1 MKMMRIGLFFLFL
14 FQSASFCACSNNQQN
29 NPQKKSLYYEITS
42 LYTNSDY
49 FVEDDYVIKR
59 YLGNKDNIYACSIV
73 ENSVPMHGSV
83 YRIHIDDYVSEKYYG
98 AQERIVIYQNGTLNN
113 LEAAYANQIID
124 LDFIKTFDT
133 FRESHSPEELKQI
146 YEF

>member
-1 MKMMRIGLFFLFL
+1 MKIMRIGLFFLFL
-14 FQSASFCACSNNQQN
+14 CQSASFCACSNNQQDD
-29 NPQKKSLYYEITS
+29 PQKASLYYKITS
-42 LYTNSDY
+42 LYASEFGEASDNY
-49 FVEDDYVIKR
+49 IVKR
-59 YLGNKDNIYACSIV
+59 YLGNKDDIYACSIAP
-73 ENSVPMHGSV
+73 NSIPLQGSV

-98 AQERIVIYQNGTLNN
+98 VQERIVIYQNGTLNN